1 MHDPKCFQN
10 LTNSLWIILYESLEF
25 RSHSSIWFFGITT
38 SANAQLFIFFT
49 PVNLNLK
56 RLKAIDQD
64 NGDYG
69 KVTYSIIQS
78 VRSDTKEL
86 FEVEPDSGWVKLK
99 KPLDREKAAEHVLFI
114 RAQDGA
120 QPEPLSGKSM

>member
-1 MHDPKCFQN
+1 MNPWNSEVTAVYGSLASQPV
-10 LTNSLWIILYESLEF
+10 LTPNYL
-25 RSHSSIWFFGITT
+25 
-38 SANAQLFIFFT
+38 IFFT

-114 RAQDGA
+114 RAQDSA
-120 QPEPLSGKSM
+120 QPDPLSGKSM